1 MRSPTIRQLDKIYET
16 IYMIV
21 ALNTPDDIILHVD
34 ECQAEITGTQ
44 RLSYTQRL
52 KLHKTYLKKLIK
64 KTGFKQTIQA
74 VEEKI
79 EEVVEKINI
88 VDEKI
93 QTTNPE
99 AFANARKNLKQTKK
113 EPKQDLTIKLVD
125 SFYPVESEELNQRYT
140 KKLIK

>member
-1 MRSPTIRQLDKIYET
+1 MRSPTIRQLDKVYET

-64 KTGFKQTIQA
+64 KTGFKQ
-74 VEEKI
+74 
-79 EEVVEKINI
+79 NI
-88 VDEKI
+88 HK
-93 QTTNPE
+93 
-99 AFANARKNLKQTKK
+99 L
-113 EPKQDLTIKLVD
+113 EPKVH
-125 SFYPVESEELNQRYT
+125 EETTQISLFG
-140 KKLIK
+140 

>member
-34 ECQAEITGTQ
+34 ESQAEITGTQ

-64 KTGFKQTIQA
+64 KTGFKQNVYKPEQKVHEETIQIGLF
-74 VEEKI
+74 E
-79 EEVVEKINI
+79 
-88 VDEKI
+88 D
-93 QTTNPE
+93 
-99 AFANARKNLKQTKK
+99 
-113 EPKQDLTIKLVD
+113 D
-125 SFYPVESEELNQRYT
+125 
-140 KKLIK
+140 

>member
-34 ECQAEITGTQ
+34 ESQAEITGTQ

-64 KTGFKQTIQA
+64 KTGFKQNRN
-74 VEEKI
+74 K
-79 EEVVEKINI
+79 
-88 VDEKI
+88 
-93 QTTNPE
+93 
-99 AFANARKNLKQTKK
+99 L
-113 EPKQDLTIKLVD
+113 EPKVYKETT
-125 SFYPVESEELNQRYT
+125 QRG
-140 KKLIK
+140 LFE